1 MKYLKLFT
9 LSSLALCAFPLMA
22 QEETEV
28 VVVEDSVALTPQQEY
43 FQNKYYGQNRD
54 YVKFTSDQKKFND
67 WSIAVYAGLPI
78 VQGADLNTAVSDHG
92 MEWGGYDLQAVLTKQ
107 ITHAFGLGL
116 QFNYGKTKQMAF
128 HGKDEYKGH
137 TDYWMWSLQ
146 GDLNFSNLFRRVDN
160 KSRYAWALHGYGGIG
175 TLQYDAYINK
185 NGGADVQTAKMGG
198 FGSVYINGG
207 GGLRYKVSQRLDI
220 EAKAMYYFT
229 GDEEF
234 DGSTNGFDNGA
245 KFQDGTPIGPV
256 ANFEE
261 GKDDGLFTFS
271 IGALLKLG
279 KHHEHLSW
287 ADPLADIYPG
297 PSPEELQ
304 AMLVVCAQG
313 DHDDDG
319 VCDDWDRELNTPLGA
334 RVDGA
339 GRALDTD
346 LDGVIDLYDKCVTL
360 PGPADNDGCPLH
372 QDAEAAINL
381 AISNLEF
388 SLDSD
393 VISPSYYPLLD
404 KAAEYLK
411 YYKDDVY
418 NVVGHTDTRASEA
431 YNMNLSRRRAQA
443 VKDYLVQKHGVPSE
457 QLNVVAMGEKDL
469 RFPQCKPATKC
480 PEWMNHA
487 NRRVVFVKQ

>member
-1 MKYLKLFT
+1 MKYFKLFA
-9 LSSLALCAFPLMA
+9 LSSLAFCALPLMA
-22 QEETEV
+22 QEDTDV
-28 VVVEDSVALTPQQEY
+28 VVVETEAQALPQEN
-43 FQNKYYGQNRD
+43 FQNKYYGMNQN
-54 YVKFTSDQKKFND
+54 YVDFTSDQKKFND
-67 WSIAVYAGLPI
+67 WSIAVYAGLPFI
-78 VQGADLNTAVSDHG
+78 QGADLNTAVSGKDT
-92 MEWGGYDLQAVLTKQ
+92 EWGGYDFQAVLTKQ
-107 ITHAFGLGL
+107 ITHAFGLAL
-116 QFNYGKTKQMAF
+116 QANYGKTKQQAYK
-128 HGKDEYKGH
+128 GNDVYKGH

-175 TLQYDAYINK
+175 TLQYDAYRNL
-185 NGGADVQTAKMGG
+185 NGGDFTKITEAKGL
-198 FGSVYINGG
+198 GSMYINGG
-207 GGLRYKVSQRLDI
+207 AGLRYKVNQRVDI

-234 DGSTNGFDNGA
+234 DGSNSGGE
-245 KFQDGTPIGPV
+245 IS
-256 ANFEE
+256 NFEE

-271 IGALLKLG
+271 VGALFKLG
-279 KHHEHLSW
+279 KHHEHLVW

-297 PSPEELQ
+297 PSAEELQ

-313 DHDDDG
+313 DNDDDG
-319 VCDDWDRELNTPLGA
+319 VCDDWDRELNTPAGA

-346 LDGVIDLYDKCVTL
+346 LDGIIDLNDKCVTL

-372 QDAEAAINL
+372 SDVEAAINL
-381 AISNLEF
+381 AIANLEF

-418 NVVGHTDTRASEA
+418 NVVGHTDTRASKA
-431 YNMNLSRRRAQA
+431 YNMDLSRRRAEA
-443 VKDYLVQKHGVPSE
+443 VKAYLVEKHGVPTS
-457 QLNVVAMGEKDL
+457 QLNVVAMGEDDL
-469 RFPQCKPATKC
+469 RFPECNPATKC
-480 PEWMNHA
+480 PEWKNHA

>member
-1 MKYLKLFT
+1 
-9 LSSLALCAFPLMA
+9 
-22 QEETEV
+22 
-28 VVVEDSVALTPQQEY
+28 
-43 FQNKYYGQNRD
+43 
-54 YVKFTSDQKKFND
+54 
-67 WSIAVYAGLPI
+67 
-78 VQGADLNTAVSDHG
+78 
-92 MEWGGYDLQAVLTKQ
+92 ME
-107 ITHAFGLGL
+107 
-116 QFNYGKTKQMAF
+116 GK
-128 HGKDEYKGH
+128 
-137 TDYWMWSLQ
+137 
-146 GDLNFSNLFRRVDN
+146 
-160 KSRYAWALHGYGGIG
+160 
-175 TLQYDAYINK
+175 
-185 NGGADVQTAKMGG
+185 G
-198 FGSVYINGG
+198 FGSVFFNGG
-207 GGLRYKVSQRLDI
+207 GGLRYKVNQRLDI

-234 DGSTNGFDNGA
+234 DGSTGGTQYDVGN
-245 KFQDGTPIGPV
+245 FQDGTPIAPI
-256 ANFEE
+256 ANIEE

-271 IGALLKLG
+271 VGALFKLG
-279 KHHEHLSW
+279 KHHEHLAW

-313 DHDDDG
+313 DKDDDG

-360 PGPADNDGCPLH
+360 PGPADNDGCPLK

-381 AISNLEF
+381 AIANLEF
-388 SLDSD
+388 SLNSD

-411 YYKDDVY
+411 YFKDDVY
-418 NVVGHTDTRASEA
+418 NVVSHTDARASQA
-431 YNMNLSRRRAQA
+431 YNLGLSRRRAQA
-443 VKDYLVQKHGVPSE
+443 VKDYLVQKHGVPAE
-457 QLNVVAMGEKDL
+457 QLNVIAMGKDDL
-469 RFPQCKPATKC
+469 RFPQCNPASKC